1 MAGPG
6 ADPVS
11 EEGPRYYCVNHPNTE
26 TLVRCSKCLDP
37 ICQKCAVPTPVGLR
51 CRKCAYA
58 NRSPLYVIRPQ
69 HVALAGVVGLAMAT
83 VAGVLV
89 AQLWIL
95 WVALLAGPVGGA
107 IGEVMLRVT
116 RGKRGRVMQVT
127 VVVCIVVGAVLGPMV
142 WSAIQAGSWSALRL
156 GLLPVLGVLLDL
168 RVLAWIGLGSVA
180 AVVRL
185 R

>member
-6 ADPVS
+6 ADPIG

-26 TLVRCSKCLDP
+26 TLIRCSKCLDP

-58 NRSPLYVIRPQ
+58 NRSPLYVIKPQ
-69 HVALAGVVGLAMAT
+69 HVLLAAVVGLAMAL
-83 VAGVLV
+83 VVGIMV
-89 AQLWIL
+89 AQIGVL

-107 IGEVMLRVT
+107 IAEVLLRVT

-127 VVVCIVVGAVLGPMV
+127 AVLCIVVGALLGPRI
-142 WSAIQAGSWSALRL
+142 WAAILAGSLAAAWPSWLAILAT
-156 GLLPVLGVLLDL
+156 LLDL